1 VPFVSSVS
9 EVALESVGLFEFASS
24 SFLSSAIESVV
35 SIVAVVESVESS
47 VVDYESASSVTVYS
61 ASLPSSSWTG
71 SLT

>member
-1 VPFVSSVS
+1 MPFVSSVS

-24 SFLSSAIESVV
+24 SFLSSAGESEVP
-35 SIVAVVESVESS
+35 IVAVVESVESS

>member
-1 VPFVSSVS
+1 MPFVSSVS

-24 SFLSSAIESVV
+24 SFLSSAGESVV
-35 SIVAVVESVESS
+35 LIVAVVESVESS
-47 VVDYESASSVTVYS
+47 VVDYGSVSSVTVYS

>member
-1 VPFVSSVS
+1 MPFVSSVS

-24 SFLSSAIESVV
+24 SFLSSAGESVV
-35 SIVAVVESVESS
+35 PIVAVVESVESS